1 MMAEQLGAWAWCLRV
16 PLAMFILMGILAL
29 WAGRG
34 R

>member
-1 MMAEQLGAWAWCLRV
+1 MMAELGWAVWCLRV